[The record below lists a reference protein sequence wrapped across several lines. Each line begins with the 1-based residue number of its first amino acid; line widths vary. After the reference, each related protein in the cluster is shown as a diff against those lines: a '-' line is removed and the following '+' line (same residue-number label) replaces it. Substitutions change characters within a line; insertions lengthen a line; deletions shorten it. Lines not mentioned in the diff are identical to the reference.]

1 MIYIF
6 SKFNKLI
13 ETCLNSTQNVQ
24 MQETLYRTIQWPLLK
39 PAKRK
44 KIQVVISIKM
54 KIKHV
59 HSQEHKSIC
68 HSADHLIKAISNKTI
83 SFSNLHLFS
92 FLNYLM
98 QTQYHLANW

>member
-68 HSADHLIKAISNKTI
+68 HSADHLIKAISNKTNFILQFTLIFISKLLDANTI
-83 SFSNLHLFS
+83 SFS
-92 FLNYLM
+92 
-98 QTQYHLANW
+98 